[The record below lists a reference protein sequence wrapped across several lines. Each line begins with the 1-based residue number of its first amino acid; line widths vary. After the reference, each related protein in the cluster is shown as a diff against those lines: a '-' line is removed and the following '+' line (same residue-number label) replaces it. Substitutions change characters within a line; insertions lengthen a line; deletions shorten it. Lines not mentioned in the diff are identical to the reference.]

1 MRPVGGDQGVQS
13 STAWRLC
20 LLITMPQQSR
30 PRTGK
35 RKRPPEHLPSPLSLE
50 VVSLVRVGSS
60 RGRATKKRVVEK
72 MDFDPPSSPITFP
85 GDDDNNNTPPEPGS
99 QADPSNSVDNESVE
113 QSCEAVSHSVS
124 VSVLHACH
132 VTRSPSL
139 RLE

>member
-1 MRPVGGDQGVQS
+1 MRPVGGDQGVWS
-13 STAWRLC
+13 STDQRLC

-35 RKRPPEHLPSPLSLE
+35 RRRPPEHLPSPLSLE
-50 VVSLVRVGSS
+50 VVSIVRVGSS

-72 MDFDPPSSPITFP
+72 MDFDPPTSPITFP
-85 GDDDNNNTPPEPGS
+85 GDDDDDTPPEPGS
-99 QADPSNSVDNESVE
+99 QAGPSNSVDNESVE
-113 QSCEAVSHSVS
+113 QSPEAVSHSVS
-124 VSVLHACH
+124 VGVLHACH